1 MFNKKLLT
9 TAVCTA
15 ALLGGTY
22 SATSI
27 AATASGN
34 ATAIVVSPLTVAES
48 LAMDFGTV
56 LSGATGGTVEINATL
71 GTVVLG
77 GDATQTGAFN
87 AATFDIVGT
96 AGLTYLVTT
105 SVSGTL
111 SDGANLM
118 LINNFNNNAIGT
130 IPVGGTETFSVGG
143 ILNVNSGQNS
153 GTYNTTN
160 LGGIPYTVTVNY
172 N

>member
-1 MFNKKLLT
+1 MFNKKILT
-9 TAVCTA
+9 TAMCAT

-22 SATSI
+22 SATSV
-27 AATASGN
+27 AATANGG

-56 LSGATGGTVEINATL
+56 LAGASGGTVEINATA
-71 GTVVLG
+71 GTIVLG
-77 GDATQTGAFN
+77 GTATQSGAFN

-96 AGLTYLVTT
+96 NGLTYLVTYT
-105 SVSGTL
+105 NGTL
-111 SDGANLM
+111 SDGSNTMSLAT
-118 LINNFNNNAIGT
+118 FNDNAIGT
-130 IPVGGTETFSVGG
+130 IPVSGTETFSVGG
-143 ILNVNSGQNS
+143 ILTVGVGQTP

-160 LGGIPYTVTVNY
+160 AGGVPYTVTVNY

>member
-1 MFNKKLLT
+1 MFNKNQLLT

-27 AATASGN
+27 AATANGD
-34 ATAIVVSPLTVAES
+34 ATAIVVSPLTVAET

-56 LSGATGGTVEINATL
+56 LAGASGGTVEINAGL
-71 GTVVLG
+71 GTIVLG
-77 GDATQTGAFN
+77 GTATQSGSFN
-87 AATFDIVGT
+87 AATFDINGT
-96 AGLTYLVTT
+96 NGLTYLVTYT
-105 SVSGTL
+105 NGTL
-111 SDGANLM
+111 SDGTFTMSLTT
-118 LINNFNNNAIGT
+118 FNDNSIGT
-130 IPVGGTETFSVGG
+130 IPVSGTETFSVGG
-143 ILNVNSGQNS
+143 ILAVGVGQNP

-160 LGGIPYTVTVNY
+160 AGGAPYTVTVNY